1 MLVVR
6 KCLHVIVS
14 SQLGAAATVQ
24 NTLHATINVAF
35 QVCKL
40 ESFLIMLEGQD
51 CLVRRTEQD
60 HESGGSGLVQVEGLS
75 KGEKKRVLLP
85 VVGAGRE
92 RTCVV
97 RLTFQT
103 SVIYLS
109 SDPRVP
115 IAVVSDNASSL
126 LLLLIYYILEEV
138 PGFARGK

>member
-75 KGEKKRVLLP
+75 KGEKKESP
-85 VVGAGRE
+85 
-92 RTCVV
+92 
-97 RLTFQT
+97 
-103 SVIYLS
+103 
-109 SDPRVP
+109 
-115 IAVVSDNASSL
+115 ASSCWSWEGAHVCGAPDISNICHL
-126 LLLLIYYILEEV
+126 FIQ
-138 PGFARGK
+138 